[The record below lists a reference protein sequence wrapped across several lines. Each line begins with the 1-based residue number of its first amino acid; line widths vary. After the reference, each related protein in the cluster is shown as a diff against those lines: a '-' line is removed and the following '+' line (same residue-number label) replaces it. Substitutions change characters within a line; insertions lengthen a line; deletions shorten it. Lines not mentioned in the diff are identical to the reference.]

1 MRIFPAAAAALSLT
15 LGLGLAPAL
24 AIAAPPPA
32 DGLKL
37 SQIVAQVETSAGAA
51 LAYIDELEW
60 DDDGY
65 WEVKYITTDGRK
77 IEEKLDPR
85 TGATMPRR

>member
-1 MRIFPAAAAALSLT
+1 MRIFPAAAAALT
-15 LGLGLAPAL
+15 LGLAPVL

-85 TGATMPRR
+85 TGAAMPRR

>member
-1 MRIFPAAAAALSLT
+1 MRIFPAAALTLT

-32 DGLKL
+32 DGMKL
-37 SQIVAQVETSAGAA
+37 SQIVAQVETSTGAA